1 MDNTNK
7 LTNLDKILLKLV
19 FQVDQ
24 GSQRQ
29 KGIKEQIQIHSEN
42 ILKKREHIDDLRVKS
57 SQLDDEI
64 NRMQKISTH
73 TVENFKVW
81 KPTRLFLTQHEE
93 NFEKQLVEQH
103 ACTVRDNYKESADKR
118 LQGLQ
123 QGIMKDREYI
133 LKRQLYQDYIKQ
145 YRDILQ
151 QHQSQYS
158 EFPHAKVFLKKK
170 VELEEIRCRVL
181 DCSEQMKQKTEFL
194 AELLEPPSFG
204 SLHEWTLEIA
214 RLKIDTNNMLGQ
226 IDTLRKEKPSE
237 DPYEQPEKATQ
248 IDNSE
253 SEEINER
260 QSDMSHINLPNIVTS
275 KEQVQRIYQQ
285 HEYSITLDTVVSP
298 ENAQSQ
304 KHVIVNQKSTL
315 PLKPFKLARQQSL
328 AESENGTHKNLQTSN
343 VLVSQLNSL
352 QKKSEVSGDNIQA
365 PIMEFCTS
373 LPNHEKSLVNV
384 SAAVPQDTQNSM
396 KTPELSGSHQ
406 QNKFQ
411 MALATKNQ
419 GQAQYCPFVPQDQE
433 AHGSWLENN
442 LPLSDDGTMRKMDA
456 NQSKAF
462 VRAESTYISKT
473 GGTEEVTNVTPQIF
487 SRPPEQDEMEQKEF
501 EMNSYLPLEETPLK
515 SSGFSFLNTST
526 TPKSTG
532 FNLFGRMPFDLTDTP
547 EQETDTHINVNQFE
561 FSSLFFKKTPE
572 KAYSTNVTSNLQSPP
587 KDIGMMSPSSEQPFT
602 FSFQSDLSSNNY
614 GNSKDDFNFG
624 FSFGQDQRSTQP
636 GLFKFF

>member
-7 LTNLDKILLKLV
+7 LTTLDKILLKLV

-29 KGIKEQIQIHSEN
+29 KGVKEQIQIHSAN
-42 ILKKREHIDDLRVKS
+42 IIKKREHIDNLLAKS
-57 SQLDDEI
+57 RQLDDEI

-73 TVENFKVW
+73 AIENFKVW
-81 KPTRLFLTQHEE
+81 KPTCLLLTQHEE

-103 ACTVRDNYKESADKR
+103 ACTVRDNHKASSDRR

-123 QGIMKDREYI
+123 RGIMEDREYI

-158 EFPHAKVFLKKK
+158 EFPQAKEFLKKK

-181 DCSEQMKQKTEFL
+181 DCTEQMKQKTELL

-204 SLHEWTLEIA
+204 SLHEWALEIA

-226 IDTLRKEKPSE
+226 IDTFRKEKPSE
-237 DPYEQPEKATQ
+237 DPYEQPENTAQ
-248 IDNSE
+248 IDDSE
-253 SEEINER
+253 SEEINEL
-260 QSDMSHINLPNIVTS
+260 QSDMSHINLPNIDTS
-275 KEQVQRIYQQ
+275 KEQVQRIYLQ

-298 ENAQSQ
+298 DNAQSQ
-304 KHVIVNQKSTL
+304 KHAMVNQKSTL
-315 PLKPFKLARQQSL
+315 PLKPFKLARTQSP
-328 AESENGTHKNLQTSN
+328 AESESGTHKNLQASN

-352 QKKSEVSGDNIQA
+352 QKGCEDSGDNIQA

-373 LPNHEKSLVNV
+373 LPNHEKPLVNV

-396 KTPELSGSHQ
+396 KTPEISGSHQ
-406 QNKFQ
+406 QKKFQ
-411 MALATKNQ
+411 MTLATKNQ

-433 AHGSWLENN
+433 AHVSWLENN
-442 LPLSDDGTMRKMDA
+442 LPISDDGTMRKMDA

-462 VRAESTYISKT
+462 VRAESTYNSKA
-473 GGTEEVTNVTPQIF
+473 GDTEEATDVTPQIF
-487 SRPPEQDEMEQKEF
+487 SRPPEQDETEQKEF

-526 TPKSTG
+526 PKSTG

-547 EQETDTHINVNQFE
+547 EQETDTHNNVNQFE

-587 KDIGMMSPSSEQPFT
+587 KDIGMMSPSSEQPFA

-614 GNSKDDFNFG
+614 GNSKDDFSFG